1 MEIIIYAIYTFLAA
15 YVAGNMMT
23 LQLQHYNLYPLV
35 GKENFKDYIS
45 ANNRTALVPSVLP
58 GTFMLL
64 LSIVLMFVRPDFMSL
79 NIAIASLVLN
89 IVAFFSTFKWQRK
102 LQGEMALGGY
112 DDAKVKLLLATN
124 WIRTAAFILLGILIV
139 STLAV
144 AAGN

>member
-1 MEIIIYAIYTFLAA
+1 
-15 YVAGNMMT
+15 
-23 LQLQHYNLYPLV
+23 
-35 GKENFKDYIS
+35 
-45 ANNRTALVPSVLP
+45 
-58 GTFMLL
+58 
-64 LSIVLMFVRPDFMSL
+64 MFVRHDFMSL

-102 LQGEMALGGY
+102 LQEEMAIGGY